1 MFTTL
6 HLYNFIQEAQ
16 LQSRKKAGEGKDS
29 CPPPRLS
36 RLSKMMSGLYR
47 VLESDVLLQAAMVTL
62 RRGME
67 SRERY
72 RSKYVTERQ
81 VHKVIFLL
89 ALGIREQEATARSN
103 FVTR

>member
-1 MFTTL
+1 
-6 HLYNFIQEAQ
+6 
-16 LQSRKKAGEGKDS
+16 
-29 CPPPRLS
+29 
-36 RLSKMMSGLYR
+36 MMSGLYR

-62 RRGME
+62 RRAME

-89 ALGIREQEATARSN
+89 ALGIREQEVTARSN